1 MPPGVVK
8 DDRIVEVIT
17 DMAPRIIPSKEEIKK
32 MECNFENLI
41 PLLDLIFETF
51 NMVDGADLLLTVG
64 NKGCGKST
72 MINSLMYGSQ
82 SLEEK
87 SLEFQVRGLR
97 GKMKKVKRNVIEQKE
112 EFKSK
117 NAFSIEHSEHESNTI
132 TPSIIKDETN
142 NIIYVDLA
150 GFNERSNEFIDFIN
164 TFIDRYIFLKSEKIR
179 FLLPINYEKI
189 SNRQWT
195 AFKN

>member
-1 MPPGVVK
+1 
-8 DDRIVEVIT
+8 
-17 DMAPRIIPSKEEIKK
+17 
-32 MECNFENLI
+32 
-41 PLLDLIFETF
+41 
-51 NMVDGADLLLTVG
+51 
-64 NKGCGKST
+64 
-72 MINSLMYGSQ
+72 
-82 SLEEK
+82 
-87 SLEFQVRGLR
+87 
-97 GKMKKVKRNVIEQKE
+97 MKKVKRNVIEQKE

-142 NIIYVDLA
+142 SIIYVDLA
-150 GFNERSNEFIDFIN
+150 GLNEKSNEFIEFIN

-189 SNRQWT
+189 SNRQWA